1 MAKAKVGL
9 VLGGGGAR
17 GLAHIGIIKKLIEH
31 RIPID
36 VITGASM
43 GAIIGAAYAQSEDI
57 NFIES
62 SFHTFIKSDRY
73 QTLKNRIFN
82 INKEQEPESFFHYIS
97 KVVKQRIII
106 NLAANRTS
114 LIQGKFLKE
123 ALPYVLKEGEIE
135 TLNRPFACT
144 ALDLVSAREIVFKK
158 GDLLKAVQASA
169 AIPGFL
175 PPVDDDGRR
184 LVDGAVIDNFPIQT
198 ARELGA
204 DFVIVCDVS
213 PEPES
218 APPLN
223 NVIDIFI
230 RAHHAAINRLNM
242 LLMQEGDIVL
252 KPEIGEINWTE
263 FEQIDILIKKGE
275 AIAEKNMG
283 QIKKKYAKTNQFWK
297 QIKRKI
303 KS

>member
-123 ALPYVLKEGEIE
+123 ALPYVLKEGE
-135 TLNRPFACT
+135 
-144 ALDLVSAREIVFKK
+144 
-158 GDLLKAVQASA
+158 
-169 AIPGFL
+169 
-175 PPVDDDGRR
+175 
-184 LVDGAVIDNFPIQT
+184 
-198 ARELGA
+198 
-204 DFVIVCDVS
+204 
-213 PEPES
+213 
-218 APPLN
+218 
-223 NVIDIFI
+223 
-230 RAHHAAINRLNM
+230 
-242 LLMQEGDIVL
+242 
-252 KPEIGEINWTE
+252 
-263 FEQIDILIKKGE
+263 
-275 AIAEKNMG
+275 
-283 QIKKKYAKTNQFWK
+283 
-297 QIKRKI
+297 
-303 KS
+303 